1 MFAAVYDK
9 LFWCKVHSIL
19 NNRVFCFTALRKEPK
34 VCLNAQIIKQI
45 TRLPFLEW
53 HTRNI
58 FSFFFSHT
66 CSINS
71 CENAPNKQSCTVFQL
86 RLTVRSVSLFPSWLM
101 VVIIHG
107 CLLLERFPHCT
118 SSGSHG
124 GVRKRR
130 CKDKKVGRKW
140 LPGIS
145 TKTAR
150 QWGPCPEDVWWAI
163 YFAGFLLMLCCGNLT
178 FAPCASL
185 RKPPLSSPPPMHRV
199 RTHGVSR
206 VAHHWV
212 IVLSCTALPCASLM
226 REDWAREA
234 SRLPSSSSSAHE
246 GKQKCKHAALESCL
260 FAPCLILDGFD
271 CLPPCLLLPTS
282 VLPVSCT
289 LTFACG
295 PTRVLWG
302 A

>member
-1 MFAAVYDK
+1 MIHEEYFV
-9 LFWCKVHSIL
+9 
-19 NNRVFCFTALRKEPK
+19 
-34 VCLNAQIIKQI
+34 
-45 TRLPFLEW
+45 
-53 HTRNI
+53 
-58 FSFFFSHT
+58 FFFFLSHT

-71 CENAPNKQSCTVFQL
+71 CENAPNKQSYTVFQL
-86 RLTVRSVSLFPSWLM
+86 RLTVRSVSLFLSWLM

-145 TKTAR
+145 TKTVR

-185 RKPPLSSPPPMHRV
+185 RKPPISSPPPMHRV
-199 RTHGVSR
+199 RIHGVC
-206 VAHHWV
+206 HWV
-212 IVLSCTALPCASLM
+212 IVPSCTALPCVCLM

-234 SRLPSSSSSAHE
+234 SHLPSSSSYPCAWRKTKMFS
-246 GKQKCKHAALESCL
+246 AALESCA
-260 FAPCLILDGFD
+260 FAACLILDGFD